1 MLAAVLALIPAAAAL
16 AMPLTW
22 LCRQIGLRAKA
33 LDTPPIPGQQKAP
46 PPPRP
51 TPNTGGI
58 ALYLSIALPLLAATL
73 TVSLAPGLLTS
84 LVPALSEH
92 LTGLQDQIPNL
103 IIFLVCLTA
112 VHILGLID
120 DRRPLGPYLKLGIM
134 IGAATSVVWL
144 TDTRLLTALDGMT
157 GSPIPSILI
166 TVLWIVIITNAM
178 NFMDN
183 MDGLTAGVAAIAGS
197 CFMAAALAHDRPQW
211 FIAACLALLV
221 GACLGFLVFN
231 FPLRRAGRASI
242 FMGDGGSLVLG
253 FTLAFL
259 TVRTT
264 YVEPTSVVTASTL
277 ATSTHW
283 YGVLMPLLVMAVP
296 LYDFASVCLIRLRAG
311 KSPFVGDL
319 NHLSHRLVKRGL
331 TKRDAVLVI
340 YGLTAVTAIGGI
352 ALAGLKPW
360 QAMLVGVQTLLAL
373 MVLAV
378 YEGRNELPHDDS
390 RLRR

>member
-1 MLAAVLALIPAAAAL
+1 
-16 AMPLTW
+16 
-22 LCRQIGLRAKA
+22 
-33 LDTPPIPGQQKAP
+33 
-46 PPPRP
+46 
-51 TPNTGGI
+51 
-58 ALYLSIALPLLAATL
+58 
-73 TVSLAPGLLTS
+73 
-84 LVPALSEH
+84 
-92 LTGLQDQIPNL
+92 
-103 IIFLVCLTA
+103 
-112 VHILGLID
+112 
-120 DRRPLGPYLKLGIM
+120 
-134 IGAATSVVWL
+134 
-144 TDTRLLTALDGMT
+144 
-157 GSPIPSILI
+157 
-166 TVLWIVIITNAM
+166 
-178 NFMDN
+178 
-183 MDGLTAGVAAIAGS
+183 
-197 CFMAAALAHDRPQW
+197 
-211 FIAACLALLV
+211 LV

-264 YVEPTSVVTASTL
+264 YVEPTSVLTASTL
-277 ATSTHW
+277 ATPTHW